1 MSQTLQPSREE
12 MRAVYAQGED
22 AVYDFVVS
30 NIQKLEARIQA
41 LEDRL
46 DKDSH
51 NSSKPPSS
59 DGLKKPVKSRKRH
72 PSSKKAG
79 GQAGHVGV
87 RLEPV
92 EKPDYVVVHPVERC
106 RACAGSLE
114 EVVPKRFIK
123 RQVFDLPAELK
134 LEVTEHRAEE
144 KVCPGC
150 GTENVAGF
158 PSGVTQPTQYNHARL
173 VRTAC
178 LQWHHSGGQ
187 HKNG

>member
-1 MSQTLQPSREE
+1 MSQTLQLSREE

-30 NIQKLEARIQA
+30 IIQKLEARIQA

-79 GQAGHVGV
+79 GQTGHVGA
-87 RLEPV
+87 RWGAPGTGRE
-92 EKPDYVVVHPVERC
+92 
-106 RACAGSLE
+106 AGS
-114 EVVPKRFIK
+114 FGGA
-123 RQVFDLPAELK
+123 FGGALPCMRRVIGRSCAE
-134 LEVTEHRAEE
+134 TGH
-144 KVCPGC
+144 
-150 GTENVAGF
+150 
-158 PSGVTQPTQYNHARL
+158 
-173 VRTAC
+173 
-178 LQWHHSGGQ
+178 
-187 HKNG
+187 

>member
-1 MSQTLQPSREE
+1 

-30 NIQKLEARIQA
+30 IIQKLEARIQA

-72 PSSKKAG
+72 PSSKKVG
-79 GQAGHVGV
+79 GQAGHVGA

-92 EKPDYVVVHPVERC
+92 EKPDHSVAHTVEYC
-106 RACAGSLE
+106 HNCAGSLGE
-114 EVVPKRFIK
+114 IAPKRVVR
-123 RQVFDLPAELK
+123 RQVFDLPAEIK
-134 LEVTEHRAEE
+134 LEVTEHQAEV
-144 KVCPGC
+144 KI
-150 GTENVAGF
+150 
-158 PSGVTQPTQYNHARL
+158 
-173 VRTAC
+173 
-178 LQWHHSGGQ
+178 
-187 HKNG
+187 